1 MKRSGSGRAGGRGI
15 EVPRLITLPC
25 DVKAGSFRDPLGA
38 NRAYDVA
45 LSEPMS
51 LP

>member
-25 DVKAGSFRDPLGA
+25 DVKAGSFMDPLGA
-38 NRAYDVA
+38 SRPYLA
-45 LSEPMS
+45 LGEPTS